1 MTMSAYKQAIILR
14 EDLDMSRGKMIAQA
28 CHASLKAYK
37 KADSVEAAEWENG
50 GSRKIVLEVGGDEIR
65 QRLSRAKSKSLP
77 AAMVK
82 DAGRTEL
89 EPGTETAIGIGP
101 AEESK
106 IDSVTGDLKL
116 IK

>member
-1 MTMSAYKQAIILR
+1 MTAYKQAILLR
-14 EDLDMSRGKMIAQA
+14 EDLDMSKGKMIAQA

-37 KADSVEAAEWENG
+37 KADSDEAAEWEDE
-50 GSRKIVLEVGGDEIR
+50 GSRKIVLEVDGKEIA
-65 QRLSRAKSKSLP
+65 QRLSRAKSNNLP

-89 EPGTETAIGIGP
+89 DPGTETAVGIGP

>member
-1 MTMSAYKQAIILR
+1 MAGYKQAILLR
-14 EDLDMSRGKMIAQA
+14 EDIGMSKGKMIAQA

-37 KADSVEAAEWENG
+37 KADSTEAADWEQE
-50 GSRKIVLEVGGDEIR
+50 GSRKIVLEVEGEGIAE
-65 QRLSRAKSKSLP
+65 RLQRAKSKGLP

-82 DAGRTEL
+82 DAGETEL
-89 EPGTETAIGIGP
+89 EPGTKTAVGIGP

-106 IDSVTGDLKL
+106 VDSVTGDLKL

>member
-1 MTMSAYKQAIILR
+1 MKGYKQAILVR
-14 EDLDMSRGKMIAQA
+14 EDLGMSKGKMIAQA

-37 KADSVEAAEWENG
+37 KADSEDVKSWEDQG
-50 GSRKIVLEVGGDEIR
+50 EKKVVLEVGADDIKER
-65 QRLSRAKSKSLP
+65 FQRAKSKGIP

-82 DAGRTEL
+82 DAGHTEVD
-89 EPGTETAIGIGP
+89 PGTVTAVGVGP
-101 AEESK
+101 AENSK